1 MTPLTRRS
9 LLRRLG
15 LSAAALPFLPPLHLL
30 RAQGTAAPPQRLIF
44 VFSPNGTVP
53 PDFWPD
59 KAGTDFSGKRILEPL
74 KPFWERMLM
83 LKGVSNRVRG
93 DGDGHM
99 RGMSCLLTAI
109 ELFPGNIQGG
119 GETPAGWASG
129 PSIDQE
135 IRKYYQSKPET
146 TTRFG
151 SLELGVQVPNR
162 ADPWT
167 RWVYAGPNAPVA
179 PLSDPYQV
187 FEKLY
192 GSIKDRENLSSV
204 LDELT
209 EDFGKVSAH
218 ATAEEKALLDK
229 HLTLVREMEQDL
241 KAAAAQKLR
250 FPPPAQEAGV
260 DMDNDGIP
268 QISGMQIDMLVSA
281 LANDLTRI
289 ASLQYTASVGQARM
303 SWLDIKENHH
313 GLSHDP
319 DLNKDS
325 QEKLVKINQWF
336 AGQIAALAQSW
347 PIPRNPAAP
356 APCWIT
362 PPFSGRTNS
371 EKETA
376 TPTRTSLSSS
386 SAAVSAGKWAA
397 PCSST
402 TSPTTA
408 SGSPSPTPAA
418 TASTPSEI
426 RPSARED
433 RWRCEVP
440 CAPAG
445 TRGRRLGFVL
455 PRTEPAEQYRARP
468 CAACEQHEDRGPC
481 AAAAAGHLAHG
492 RVGIARASTVVDCF
506 RGRALEADAAIVEL
520 FQEDPAEFSLLP
532 DHLFHRMLTAE
543 IAVDDFELPVF
554 RHIGR
559 GVAG

>member
-30 RAQGTAAPPQRLIF
+30 RAQDAGAPPQRLIF

-59 KAGTDFSGKRILEPL
+59 KAGADFSGKRILEPL
-74 KPFWERMLM
+74 KPFWDRMLM

-135 IRKYYQSKPET
+135 IRKFYQSKPET

-209 EDFGKVSAH
+209 EDFSKVSAH

-241 KAAAAQKLR
+241 KVAAAQKLR
-250 FPPPAQEAGV
+250 FPPPAQEAGI
-260 DMDNDGIP
+260 DLDNDGIP
-268 QISGMQIDMLVSA
+268 QISAMQIDMLVSA

-325 QEKLVKINQWF
+325 QEKLVRINQWF
-336 AGQIAALAQSW
+336 AGQLCALAQKL
-347 PIPRNPAAP
+347 AD
-356 APCWIT
+356 T
-362 PPFSGRTNS
+362 PEPG
-371 EKETA
+371 
-376 TPTRTSLSSS
+376 
-386 SAAVSAGKWAA
+386 G
-397 PCSST
+397 
-402 TSPTTA
+402 
-408 SGSPSPTPAA
+408 SGSMLDHT
-418 TASTPSEI
+418 TILWTNE
-426 RPSARED
+426 
-433 RWRCEVP
+433 
-440 CAPAG
+440 
-445 TRGRRLGFVL
+445 LGKGNSHS
-455 PRTEPAEQYRARP
+455 
-468 CAACEQHEDRGPC
+468 HEDIPFLFIGGGLGWKMGRSLQFDNVAHNRLWLAIAHACGHRIDTFGNKALSEGGP
-481 AAAAAGHLAHG
+481 LA
-492 RVGIARASTVVDCF
+492 V
-506 RGRALEADAAIVEL
+506 
-520 FQEDPAEFSLLP
+520 
-532 DHLFHRMLTAE
+532 
-543 IAVDDFELPVF
+543 
-554 RHIGR
+554 
-559 GVAG
+559 